1 MVSGNVRDR
10 TFAIA
15 AICTLQEFQ
24 PEDASPSNVRRF
36 DEFDGSKHQDRVKDQ
51 TIGANNAA
59 QSPISQKKEPATAC
73 RTCKTAEAVTA
84 NEGAAQVRALIP

>member
-1 MVSGNVRDR
+1 MVLRISTANLVSGNVCDR

-24 PEDASPSNVRRF
+24 PEDASSSNVRGF
-36 DEFDGSKHQDRVKDQ
+36 DEFDGLKHQDRVKDQ

-59 QSPISQKKEPATAC
+59 LAPIGRPMTA
-73 RTCKTAEAVTA
+73 R
-84 NEGAAQVRALIP
+84 